1 MVIEAYSGFS
11 KKHNSTKQPSGSGTQ
26 INVKLK
32 DGTSILKP
40 HFRLHNYNFAH
51 NYIKWG
57 SRCYFVD
64 DIISLSNN
72 EAEYV
77 CSSDPMATFKSDIGS
92 SSQYVLR
99 SASASDGKVMDT
111 KYPTLADTDDS
122 YIPLTDISNG
132 IDVDSGTYVLGLKS
146 KEADAGVAFYAM
158 TSAQFSGFVSYL
170 YSGGWLDATDI
181 SVSLQKMLV
190 DPFDY
195 VVSCNWYPFTI
206 TGTPTTVYFGYWD
219 WTGHTMSRIDES
231 NRIKSFNHATTLPD
245 HPQVSRGS
253 YLNASPFTRLEV
265 DLYAFGKFAIDPNRF
280 LDSRSISVN
289 MTIDLFT
296 GIGTVKVFST
306 SGTVYKACA
315 TCSVP
320 IQLSQVQTDLTRPLI
335 SVAGA
340 AVAYGT
346 QNYVGMAAGIS
357 DAVRSALP
365 QISSIGS
372 VGSIAAYAYNPPD
385 IEVVHYRIA
394 NEDNAQIGRPLCA
407 QRTISTLSGY
417 IQCEDADLDTAAAPS
432 EKDEIISYMNNGFY
446 YE

>member
-1 MVIEAYSGFS
+1 MVIEAYSGFT

-40 HFRLHNYNFAH
+40 HFRLHNYSFAH

-57 SRCYFVD
+57 SRYYFVD

-99 SASASDGKVMDT
+99 SASAFDGAVMDD
-111 KYPTLADTDDS
+111 KYPTTAEVTNT
-122 YIPLTDISNG
+122 PVNLTNISAG
-132 IDVDSGTYVLGLKS
+132 INIANGTYVLGLKS

-158 TSAQFSGFVSYL
+158 DNAEFASFVQFL
-170 YSGGWLDATDI
+170 YTGGWLDATDI
-181 SVSLQKMLV
+181 SVSLQKMLI

-206 TGTPTTVYFGYWD
+206 TGTSTSVYFGYWD
-219 WTGHTMSRIDES
+219 WTGQSMSRIDENS
-231 NRIKSFNHATTLPD
+231 RIKFFNHAGQLPD

-253 YLNASPFTRLEV
+253 YLNASPFTRLECN
-265 DLYAFGKFAIDPNRF
+265 LYSFGRFVLDPNRF
-280 LDSRSISVN
+280 LESRSFNVQ
-289 MTIDLFT
+289 MAIDLFT
-296 GIGTVKVFST
+296 GIGTARVSSST
-306 SGTVYKACA
+306 GIIFESCA
-315 TCSVP
+315 TCGVP
-320 IQLSQVQTDLTRPLI
+320 IQLSQVKGDLVRPLI
-335 SVAGA
+335 QTAGA
-340 AVAYGT
+340 VASYVK
-346 QNYVGMAAGIS
+346 QNYVGAAAGIS

-365 QISSIGS
+365 QITSVGS
-372 VGSIAAYAYNPPD
+372 VGSIAAYYGNPPRID
-385 IEVVHYRIA
+385 AVHYAIA